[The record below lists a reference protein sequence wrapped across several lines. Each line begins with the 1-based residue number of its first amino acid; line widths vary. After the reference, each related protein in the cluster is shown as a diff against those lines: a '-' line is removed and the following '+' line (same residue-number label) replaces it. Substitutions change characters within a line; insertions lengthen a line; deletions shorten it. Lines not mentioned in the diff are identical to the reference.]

1 MVNKSEWQEIHNRE
15 MSAVTFWDKAKVNI
29 VTNLMNGGKTMKSES
44 TSKTL
49 PAALY
54 YYRKWLGALDHHD
67 RQLHAYYPTH

>member
-1 MVNKSEWQEIHNRE
+1 
-15 MSAVTFWDKAKVNI
+15 
-29 VTNLMNGGKTMKSES
+29 MNGGKTMKSES

-67 RQLHAYYPTH
+67 RQLHAYYPTHRNIKWHNAFLLSLLKIAVNNTWIINNNKMNFL